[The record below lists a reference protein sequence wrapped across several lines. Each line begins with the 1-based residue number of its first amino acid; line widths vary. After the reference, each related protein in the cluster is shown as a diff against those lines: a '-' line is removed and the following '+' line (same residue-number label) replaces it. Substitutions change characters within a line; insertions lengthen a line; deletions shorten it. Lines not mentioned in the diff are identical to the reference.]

1 MLRSAYILSIMA
13 SQQEKDKEDMDM
25 DDCADS
31 DKMGASSNEDT
42 DSDSADSASEGEE
55 MDEEECEKMRGEMSN
70 EMSDLEKQFLA
81 LKEQLY
87 YERLS
92 QVEKKLDEVK
102 VGLSIEYMQPL
113 EELEDNMKNRT
124 EVAGILR
131 ELKLKN
137 IECQHDAE
145 GVAAKQSYE
154 SESRMLREQL
164 RQDVEEKLRRLE
176 EDRNTIDSEFW
187 NESHMKKRRFANSY
201 VEVGPVGRDQ
211 LNLPDRRRKP
221 VSVSGPYVVYML
233 REQDILED
241 YNAIRKA
248 SKYNESI
255 LLF

>member
-1 MLRSAYILSIMA
+1 MA
-13 SQQEKDKEDMDM
+13 SQQEKDKEDMDI

-42 DSDSADSASEGEE
+42 DSDSADSASEGEGMSPPTFLNHRPILILCFTE

-154 SESRMLREQL
+154 
-164 RQDVEEKLRRLE
+164 VKLSQ
-176 EDRNTIDSEFW
+176 IW
-187 NESHMKKRRFANSY
+187 K
-201 VEVGPVGRDQ
+201 
-211 LNLPDRRRKP
+211 LN
-221 VSVSGPYVVYML
+221 
-233 REQDILED
+233 I
-241 YNAIRKA
+241 N
-248 SKYNESI
+248 
-255 LLF
+255 

>member
-1 MLRSAYILSIMA
+1 
-13 SQQEKDKEDMDM
+13 
-25 DDCADS
+25 
-31 DKMGASSNEDT
+31 
-42 DSDSADSASEGEE
+42 
-55 MDEEECEKMRGEMSN
+55 MSN

-92 QVEKKLDEVK
+92 QVERKLNEVK
-102 VGLSIEYMQPL
+102 AGQAIEYLQPL
-113 EELEDNMKNRT
+113 EELEENMKTRT
-124 EVAGILR
+124 EVAEILKG
-131 ELKLKN
+131 LKLQN

-145 GVAAKQSYE
+145 GVAAKQSFE
-154 SESRMLREQL
+154 SESRMLREHL

-187 NESHMKKRRFANSY
+187 NESHLKKRRFANNY
-201 VEVGPVGRDQ
+201 VDVGPIGRDQ

-221 VSVSGPYVVYML
+221 VSVSGPYVIYML
-233 REQDILED
+233 REQDIMDD